1 MSTADKS
8 LISLA
13 GKTALVTG
21 GSRGIGRAICT
32 TLSRSGAFVGIGFR
46 GSEAAAVETLT
57 AIHQEGGDGELYRI
71 DVRDPSSVDA
81 VIHNLL
87 SDREAI
93 NIVVN
98 NAGVTHDGLLGR
110 MKDDQWSEVL
120 QVNLSGAFHVCRAVS
135 KHMIRSRGGRI
146 VNVASTAGEAGN
158 AGQGNYSAAKAG
170 LIGLTKALAREL
182 APRNILVNCVSPGII
197 RGGMTE
203 RLSGGQRETIL
214 GHVPLGR
221 EGDPF
226 DVAAAVLFLCSDM
239 ASYVTGQVLRVNG
252 GLYM

>member
-1 MSTADKS
+1 MSGADKS

-21 GSRGIGRAICT
+21 GGRGIGRAICA

-46 GSEAAAVETLT
+46 ESDAAAAEALT
-57 AIHQEGGDGELYRI
+57 AIRQEGGDAALYHI
-71 DVRDPSSVDA
+71 DVRDPSSVDDG
-81 VIHNLL
+81 VHKILR
-87 SDREAI
+87 DREAI
-93 NIVVN
+93 DIVVN
-98 NAGVTHDGLLGR
+98 NAGVTHDGLLSR
-110 MKDDQWSEVL
+110 MKDDQWNEVL
-120 QVNLSGAFHVCRAVS
+120 HVNLSGAFHVCRAVS
-135 KHMIRSRGGRI
+135 KHMIRHRGGRI
-146 VNVASTAGEAGN
+146 INVASTAGEAGN
-158 AGQGNYSAAKAG
+158 AGQANYSAAKAG
-170 LIGLTKALAREL
+170 LIGLTRALAREL

-203 RLSGGQRETIL
+203 RLSESQKGAIL

-226 DVAAAVLFLCSDM
+226 DVAAAVLFLCSAM
-239 ASYVTGQVLRVNG
+239 SSYITGQVLRVNG